1 MIGIF
6 KLGQFGCPKM
16 KVLCS
21 PCHQMQ
27 AQHGKS
33 GNSSSC
39 LGHPEQQDLKV
50 PLTTSCCA
58 RAVLP
63 AAKPINCSPVWQR
76 CREGDAWAG
85 RPAVKH
91 MKIPGGAALPPE
103 TPAAPLHFHPYP
115 PLTARAL
122 FQQLTEII
130 LCLEVTV
137 VQ

>member
-6 KLGQFGCPKM
+6 KLEQFGWPKT

-39 LGHPEQQDLKV
+39 LGHSEQQGLKV

-91 MKIPGGAALPPE
+91 MEIPGVQHCHQKPQQPLCTAIHTHLSLPE
-103 TPAAPLHFHPYP
+103 LCSSN
-115 PLTARAL
+115 LLKL
-122 FQQLTEII
+122 F
-130 LCLEVTV
+130 CVWK
-137 VQ
+137 